1 MAKNDNL
8 NLILPG
14 IVLDLGKVIA
24 DASTRYSSG
33 SSGVSGSSGSS
44 GALNTEQIAAAEER
58 ILAKIKLNPA
68 VCQLI
73 GIEDGKKADT
83 QDNNIRLR
91 IFAFLAHKSLREQ
104 LRSPID
110 VAEVAMAAM
119 DHRQSP
125 GESIL
130 RARHVVGQM
139 AASELLIASGNEG
152 EGQIILNKVR
162 LAAAALEW
170 LTGGKNS
177 MGVLTVPKLLG
188 ATGLQSDAK
197 SANSSKSDKSAK
209 SAVPLRIPTPRE
221 LYQRIRQR
229 IIGLDSQV
237 EAIACRLVMH
247 MTRSKLIREGADP
260 GTPNEC
266 WMVIGPPGVGKTY
279 MLEIAFNAASE
290 LSGGFIPFATA
301 DGSDLTADGYVGLA
315 FSDTLRHLLVAAKW
329 DAERFRY
336 GFLAVDEFTKKARS
350 LGESSVTTVLVQ
362 QEALR
367 VISGQTMSIGGRRG
381 WDRPVPVTTVGTG
394 FALMGHCPGLDRII
408 EKRLGKRHMG
418 FSMGNG
424 GEDRRSKSW
433 LMDSLL
439 DFGLIEEL
447 LSRQTAFIIVTPPSL
462 DTLITSVTSNCG
474 ILESYNRLLARHNAA
489 IFLEPSGVMALA
501 QHGLEN
507 GYFRGI
513 KRVISSLASEILFE
527 ERKGQIHIGAID
539 LRKAIAKS
547 EGGMIGAAP
556 LEEDKGAMEDISGG
570 VLIGM

>member
-301 DGSDLTADGYVGLA
+301 DGYVGLA